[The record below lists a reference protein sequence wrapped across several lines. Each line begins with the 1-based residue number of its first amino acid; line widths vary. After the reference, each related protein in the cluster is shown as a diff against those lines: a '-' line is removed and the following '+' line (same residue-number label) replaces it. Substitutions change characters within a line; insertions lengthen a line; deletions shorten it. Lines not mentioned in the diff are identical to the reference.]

1 MLGTTPSSRRRA
13 TALITPFEAGI
24 PLVGLAR
31 GAPLGHAIGNAADYV
46 AITVCSR
53 SAP

>member
-1 MLGTTPSSRRRA
+1 MLGTSPSSRRRA